1 MHSLDV
7 MPCAVSKFDSC
18 ITHFQTG
25 KVEMASCDDQ
35 RLWEFGDFRYA
46 PRERPLL
53 MGIVNVTPDSF
64 SDGGRFL
71 QSSAAVEHGLRLAE
85 EGADILDVG
94 GESTR
99 PGSGGISVEE
109 ELQRV
114 VPVIRQLAER
124 TKIPI
129 SVDTSKAAVARE
141 ALQAGAVIVNDIS
154 GLRFDPQMIA
164 VCRDSTCGVICMHM
178 QGTPQTMQA
187 APHYED
193 VVEEICTFFNERLQ
207 TLTAAG
213 IAAERIA
220 FDPGVGF
227 GKTAQHNVQILAS
240 IRQFQAVGRPILIG
254 HSRKG
259 FLKKVTGREL
269 DERLF
274 GTIGVSVAVA
284 HQGVDLIRVHDVAA
298 NLDAITAFLATSK

>member
-1 MHSLDV
+1 
-7 MPCAVSKFDSC
+7 
-18 ITHFQTG
+18 
-25 KVEMASCDDQ
+25 MAGYDDQ
-35 RLWEFGDFRYA
+35 RIWEFGSYRFG
-46 PRERPLL
+46 PTKRPLL

-71 QSSAAVEHGLRLAE
+71 QTQAAVEHGLKLAA

-99 PGSGGISVEE
+99 PGSDVVSVDD

-114 VPVIRQLAER
+114 VPVIQQLAQR
-124 TKIPI
+124 TAVPL
-129 SVDTSKAAVARE
+129 SVDTSKAAVARAAIE
-141 ALQAGAVIVNDIS
+141 AGAVIVNDIS
-154 GLRFDPQMIA
+154 GLRHDPEMVD
-164 VCRDSTCGVICMHM
+164 VCRDFQVGVICMHM
-178 QGTPQTMQA
+178 QGTPQTMQLD
-187 APHYED
+187 PHYIN
-193 VVEEICTFFNERLQ
+193 VVDEICDFFKERLQ

-227 GKTAQHNVQILAS
+227 GKTAQHNIEILTA
-240 IRQFQAVGRPILIG
+240 IRQFQSIGRPILIG

-259 FLKKVTGREL
+259 FLQKVTGRPL

-284 HQGVDLIRVHDVAA
+284 HQGVDMIRIHDVAA
-298 NLDAITAFLATSK
+298 NRDAVTAFLATSN

>member
-1 MHSLDV
+1 
-7 MPCAVSKFDSC
+7 
-18 ITHFQTG
+18 
-25 KVEMASCDDQ
+25 MADCDDQ
-35 RLWEFGDFRYA
+35 RIWEFGSFRFG
-46 PRERPLL
+46 PTKRPLL

-71 QSSAAVEHGLRLAE
+71 QTQAAVEHGLTLAA

-99 PGSGGISVEE
+99 PGSDVVTVDD

-114 VPVIRQLAER
+114 VPVIQQLAKR
-124 TKIPI
+124 TTLPL
-129 SVDTSKAAVARE
+129 SVDTSKAAVARAAIE
-141 ALQAGAVIVNDIS
+141 AGAVIVNDIF
-154 GLRFDPQMIA
+154 GLRHEPEMVD
-164 VCRDSTCGVICMHM
+164 VCRDFQVGVICMHM
-178 QGTPQTMQA
+178 QGTPQTMQRD
-187 APHYED
+187 PHYIN
-193 VVEEICTFFNERLQ
+193 VVDEICDFFKERLQ

-227 GKTAQHNVQILAS
+227 GKTAQHNIEILKA
-240 IRQFQAVGRPILIG
+240 IRQFQSIGRPILIG

-259 FLKKVTGREL
+259 FLQKVTGRTL

-284 HQGVDLIRVHDVAA
+284 HQGVDLIRIHDVAA
-298 NLDAITAFLATSK
+298 NRDAVTAFLATTN

>member
-1 MHSLDV
+1 
-7 MPCAVSKFDSC
+7 
-18 ITHFQTG
+18 
-25 KVEMASCDDQ
+25 MADCDDQ
-35 RLWEFGDFRYA
+35 RIWEFGSFRFG
-46 PRERPLL
+46 PTKRPLL

-71 QSSAAVEHGLRLAE
+71 QTQAAVEHGLKLAA

-99 PGSGGISVEE
+99 PGSDVVTVDD

-114 VPVIRQLAER
+114 VPVIQQLAKR
-124 TKIPI
+124 TTVPL
-129 SVDTSKAAVARE
+129 SVDTSKAAVARAAIE
-141 ALQAGAVIVNDIS
+141 AGAVIVNDIS
-154 GLRFDPQMIA
+154 GLRHEPEIVD
-164 VCRDSTCGVICMHM
+164 VCRDFQVGVICMHM
-178 QGTPQTMQA
+178 QGTPQTMQRD
-187 APHYED
+187 PHYIN
-193 VVEEICTFFNERLQ
+193 VVDEICDFFKERLQ

-227 GKTAQHNVQILAS
+227 GKTAQHNIEILKA
-240 IRQFQAVGRPILIG
+240 IRQFQSIGRPILIG

-259 FLKKVTGREL
+259 FLQKVTGRPL

-284 HQGVDLIRVHDVAA
+284 HQGVDLIRIHDVAA
-298 NLDAITAFLATSK
+298 NRDAVTAFLATTN

>member
-1 MHSLDV
+1 
-7 MPCAVSKFDSC
+7 
-18 ITHFQTG
+18 
-25 KVEMASCDDQ
+25 MASCDDQ
-35 RLWEFGDFRYA
+35 RVWEFGNFRFA
-46 PRERPLL
+46 PMERPLL

-99 PGSGGISVEE
+99 PGSEGTSIEE

-124 TKIPI
+124 TKAPI
-129 SVDTSKAAVARE
+129 SVDTSKAIVARE
-141 ALQAGAVIVNDIS
+141 ALQAGAVIINDIS
-154 GLRFDPQMIA
+154 GLRFDPEMIDI
-164 VCRDSTCGVICMHM
+164 CRDSECGIICMHM
-178 QGTPQTMQA
+178 QGTPQTMQT
-187 APHYED
+187 APHYEH
-193 VVEEICTFFNERLQ
+193 VVEEICTFFHERLQ

-213 IAAERIA
+213 IAAARIA

-227 GKTAQHNVQILAS
+227 GKTAQHNVQILTA
-240 IRQFQAVGRPILIG
+240 IRQFQSIGRPILIG

-259 FLKKVTGREL
+259 FLQKVTGRTL

-274 GTIGVSVAVA
+274 GTIGVSIAVA
-284 HQGVDLIRVHDVAA
+284 HQGVDLIRIHDVAA
-298 NLDAITAFLATSK
+298 NRDAIAAFLATSK

>member
-1 MHSLDV
+1 
-7 MPCAVSKFDSC
+7 
-18 ITHFQTG
+18 
-25 KVEMASCDDQ
+25 MASCDDQ
-35 RLWEFGDFRYA
+35 RVWEFGNFRYA
-46 PRERPLL
+46 PTERPLL
-53 MGIVNVTPDSF
+53 MGIVNATPDSF

-71 QSSAAVEHGLRLAE
+71 QSSAAVEQALRLVD
-85 EGADILDVG
+85 EGADILDIG

-99 PGSGGISVEE
+99 PGSSGVSAEE

-124 TKIPI
+124 IKIPI
-129 SVDTSKAAVARE
+129 SIDTSKSAVARE

-154 GLRFDPQMIA
+154 GLRFDPQMIDL
-164 VCRDSTCGVICMHM
+164 CRESQCGIICMHM

-187 APHYED
+187 APHYD
-193 VVEEICTFFNERLQ
+193 HVVEEICSFFNERLQ

-227 GKTAQHNVQILAS
+227 GKTAQHNIQILTA
-240 IRQFQAVGRPILIG
+240 IRQFQSIGRPILIG

-259 FLKKVTGREL
+259 FLQKVTGRPL

-298 NLDAITAFLATSK
+298 NRDAIAAFLATSK

>member
-1 MHSLDV
+1 
-7 MPCAVSKFDSC
+7 
-18 ITHFQTG
+18 
-25 KVEMASCDDQ
+25 MAGYDNQ
-35 RLWEFGDFRYA
+35 RIWEFGGFRFA
-46 PRERPLL
+46 PTKRPLL

-71 QSSAAVEHGLRLAE
+71 QTQAAVEHALKLAT

-99 PGSGGISVEE
+99 PGSDVVTVDE

-114 VPVIRQLAER
+114 VPVIQQLAER
-124 TKIPI
+124 TTVPL
-129 SVDTSKAAVARE
+129 SVDTSKAAVARAAIE
-141 ALQAGAVIVNDIS
+141 AGAVIVNDIS
-154 GLRFDPQMIA
+154 GLRHDPEMVD
-164 VCRDSTCGVICMHM
+164 VCRDFQVGVICMHM
-178 QGTPQTMQA
+178 QGTPQTMQLN
-187 APHYED
+187 PHYVN
-193 VVEEICTFFNERLQ
+193 VVDEICDFFKERLQ

-227 GKTAQHNVQILAS
+227 GKTAQHNIEILTA
-240 IRQFQAVGRPILIG
+240 IRQFQSIGRPILIG

-259 FLKKVTGREL
+259 FLQKVTGRTL

-284 HQGVDLIRVHDVAA
+284 HQGVDLIRIHDVAA
-298 NLDAITAFLATSK
+298 NRDAVTAFLATSN